1 MTRSEQ
7 TYYNNIERIA
17 VALETLV
24 IQGKDQ
30 KINQFKKASNLVY
43 GNEPTGRSE
52 DKLHAQ
58 GRSDENYIYG
68 GSDAKKSG
76 ARTSANSFVPDIQ
89 SDLDTRIYKE
99 SQSRTGAE
107 FNDWHTGLT
116 DLERESYRRVYGH

>member
-7 TYYNNIERIA
+7 EMYKNIERIA

-24 IQGKDQ
+24 IQGKNQ
-30 KINQFKKASNLVY
+30 KLDQFKKTSNLVY

-52 DKLHAQ
+52 DKLHSE
-58 GRSDENYIYG
+58 GRSSENYTYCD
-68 GSDAKKSG
+68 SPKWG

-89 SDLDTRIYKE
+89 SDLDTRIYNE
-99 SQSRTGAE
+99 SQSCTGAE
-107 FNDWHTGLT
+107 FDAWHSGLT